1 MQETFFAYGTLT
13 DPATADAVLTEFEYA
28 GAATLVGMAV
38 DESGEHPT
46 LVPGGR
52 TEGRL
57 LHTAEVE
64 SLDEYEGV
72 ARGLYRRV
80 SVPLDREGD
89 GDVQVYVGDP
99 VMLGVDGVAWPG
111 TGPLRERVERY
122 VDEEDV
128 RVV

>member
-1 MQETFFAYGTLT
+1 MAETFFVYGTLT

-28 GAATLVGMAV
+28 GEATLEGMSV
-38 DESGEHPT
+38 DETGEYPT
-46 LVPGGR
+46 LAPGGSA
-52 TEGRL
+52 EGRL
-57 LHTAEVE
+57 LRTAEVE

-72 ARGLYRRV
+72 ARRLYRRV

-99 VMLGVDGVAWPG
+99 VMLGAEDVAWPG

-122 VDEEDV
+122 IDTEDV